1 MSLKVIDFDR
11 KGNVIRFYLGKK
23 TAAWGWTNPD
33 YKDPYDGK
41 RPEWVKPSDT
51 FYGDDWDDAPYQDN
65 AGQVYDQFIYGWYDM
80 YVPFDLEVID
90 GWQYIQRLIGNG
102 VFYTRYAS
110 HMSKNALVERQAPII
125 AICDK
130 DGDKIL
136 REFYM
141 GDELEDLTLA
151 DFKGDLHII
160 GQKGE

>member
-80 YVPFDLEVID
+80 YVPFDLVVIE
-90 GWQYIQRLIGNG
+90 GWQYIRRCVGNG
-102 VFYTRYAS
+102 LFYTNS
-110 HMSKNALVERQAPII
+110 ISKNALVERQAPII

-130 DGDKIL
+130 DGDEVL

-160 GQKGE
+160 GQGE

>member
-65 AGQVYDQFIYGWYDM
+65 AGQVYPQFIYGWYDM
-80 YVPFDLEVID
+80 YIPFDFTIIE
-90 GWQYIQRLIGNG
+90 GWEYIHRKVGNG
-102 VFYTRYAS
+102 IFYNNYI
-110 HMSKNALVERQAPII
+110 SKNALVERQAPVI

-130 DGDKIL
+130 DGDEIL

-141 GDELEDLTLA
+141 GDELEDLTLT

>member
-51 FYGDDWDDAPYQDN
+51 FYGDDWDDAQYQDN

-80 YVPFDLEVID
+80 YVPFDLVVIE
-90 GWQYIQRLIGNG
+90 GWQYIQHCVGNG
-102 VFYTRYAS
+102 LFYTNS
-110 HMSKNALVERQAPII
+110 ISKNALVERQAPVI
-125 AICDK
+125 AVCDK
-130 DGDKIL
+130 EGDEVL

-160 GQKGE
+160 GQGE